1 MLVVLLV
8 VLVAIAPAGSAA
20 NPFSQDPYPVFW
32 AVNGP
37 NASAFAAGGAVDIAQ
52 YGIKI
57 NNYTVCGGMT
67 GSLMP
72 SLSAEGRPI
81 RGGVPQSTNFS
92 LAAFLSGLSKTI
104 ATRIPDAQYDGL
116 AVFDFEAFT
125 PIWSEDTGAGGW
137 HGKAY
142 RVYSMKLVH
151 MAHPSWTHAQVEAEA
166 TKQFEASAT
175 QLFVSALEQG
185 KKLRPNALWGFYG
198 MRESWAVVLMA
209 LKLC

>member
-1 MLVVLLV
+1 M
-8 VLVAIAPAGSAA
+8 
-20 NPFSQDPYPVFW
+20 NPLI
-32 AVNGP
+32 
-37 NASAFAAGGAVDIAQ
+37 NAMHCQ
-52 YGIKI
+52 LQQLYWIKT

-81 RGGVPQSTNFS
+81 RGGVPQSANFS

-142 RVYSMKLVH
+142 RVYSMKLVQQ
-151 MAHPSWTHAQVEAEA
+151 AHPSWTHGQVEVEA
-166 TKQFEASAT
+166 TKQFEAAAT
-175 QLFVSALEQG
+175 QL
-185 KKLRPNALWGFYG
+185 LRPRKCETTSSDQPQLQAQ
-198 MRESWAVVLMA
+198 
-209 LKLC
+209 